1 MIKKVFPPLALA
13 LFSVMLG
20 AGLII
25 PLLPLYAHSL
35 GANITWLGIISASFF
50 VASVISTPLFG
61 RLSDRKGRKVF
72 IAIGLLCYGIISLS
86 FIWATTVYQLT
97 LVRFLQ
103 GIAGGMIVPL
113 IQAYVGD
120 MAPPGAEGKW
130 MGYFNATLLAG
141 FGIGPLLGGTLTE
154 HLGMTIAFVIM
165 AGLSL
170 IAFLIVILYV
180 PNTTDRKIISSPRFS
195 FKEMGQSRT
204 IRGLVGFRL
213 AFAFSRGILTTFLP
227 LFASIRMGLSPAFIG
242 VLMAAVILLM
252 SLPQTYGGNLADR
265 FSRFPLV
272 VIGSVTNLVFLA
284 LIPLTGNFWQLLTLC
299 LFGSLGT
306 AIALPAVSALIVE
319 EGRKFGMGSTMAVFS
334 VAFSAGMG
342 IGSILGGI
350 IGDFAGMNSTFYLG
364 AGIGLLGTILFI
376 YFNR

>member
-35 GANITWLGIISASFF
+35 GATITWLGIISASFF

-180 PNTTDRKIISSPRFS
+180 PNTTDRKMISSPRFS

-227 LFASIRMGLSPAFIG
+227 LFASISMGLSPAFIG

-364 AGIGLLGTILFI
+364 AGMGLLGTILFI

>member
-154 HLGMTIAFVIM
+154 HMGMTIAFVIM

-180 PNTTDRKIISSPRFS
+180 PNTTDRKMISSPRLS

-227 LFASIRMGLSPAFIG
+227 LFASISMGLSPAFIG

-272 VIGSVTNLVFLA
+272 VIGSVTNFVFLA

-364 AGIGLLGTILFI
+364 AGMGLLGTILFI

>member
-1 MIKKVFPPLALA
+1 MIRKVFPPLALA

-141 FGIGPLLGGTLTE
+141 FGIGPLLGGTVTE

-170 IAFLIVILYV
+170 IAFIIVILYV
-180 PNTTDRKIISSPRFS
+180 PNTTDRKTISSPRLS

-213 AFAFSRGILTTFLP
+213 AFAFSRGVLTTFLP
-227 LFASIRMGLSPAFIG
+227 IFASISIGLSPAFIG

-252 SLPQTYGGNLADR
+252 SLPQTYGGNIADR
-265 FSRFPLV
+265 FNRFPLV
-272 VIGSVTNLVFLA
+272 IIGSVTNLVFLA
-284 LIPLTGNFWQLLTLC
+284 LIPLTDNFWQLLTLC
-299 LFGSLGT
+299 FFGSLGT

-334 VAFSAGMG
+334 IAFSAGMS

>member
-180 PNTTDRKIISSPRFS
+180 PNTTDRKMISSPRFS

-227 LFASIRMGLSPAFIG
+227 LFASISIGLSPAFIG
-242 VLMAAVILLM
+242 ILMAAVILLM

>member
-154 HLGMTIAFVIM
+154 HMGMTIAFVIM

-180 PNTTDRKIISSPRFS
+180 PNTTDRKMISSPRLS

-227 LFASIRMGLSPAFIG
+227 LFASISMGLSPAFIG

-364 AGIGLLGTILFI
+364 AGMGLLGTILFI

>member
-227 LFASIRMGLSPAFIG
+227 LFASISMGLSPAFIG

>member
-154 HLGMTIAFVIM
+154 HMGMTIAFVIM

-180 PNTTDRKIISSPRFS
+180 PNTTDRKMISSPRLS

-227 LFASIRMGLSPAFIG
+227 LFASISMGLSPAFIG

-364 AGIGLLGTILFI
+364 AGMGLLGTILFI
-376 YFNR
+376 YFNK

>member
-154 HLGMTIAFVIM
+154 HMGMTIAFVIM

-180 PNTTDRKIISSPRFS
+180 PNTTDRKMISSPRLS

-227 LFASIRMGLSPAFIG
+227 LFASISMGLSPAFIG

-272 VIGSVTNLVFLA
+272 VIGSVTNFVFLA

-364 AGIGLLGTILFI
+364 AGMGLLGTILFI
-376 YFNR
+376 YFNK

>member
-154 HLGMTIAFVIM
+154 HMGMTIAFVIM

-180 PNTTDRKIISSPRFS
+180 PNTTDRKMISSPRLS

-364 AGIGLLGTILFI
+364 AGMGLLGTILFI

>member
-180 PNTTDRKIISSPRFS
+180 PNTTDRKMISSPRFS

-227 LFASIRMGLSPAFIG
+227 LFASISMGLSPAFIG

>member
-1 MIKKVFPPLALA
+1 MINKVFPPLALA

-154 HLGMTIAFVIM
+154 HMGMTIAFVIM

-180 PNTTDRKIISSPRFS
+180 PNTTDRKMISSPRFS

-227 LFASIRMGLSPAFIG
+227 LFASISMGLSPAFIG

-364 AGIGLLGTILFI
+364 AGMGLLGTILFI
-376 YFNR
+376 YFNK